1 MSHSDCLTRLVYRGD
16 RRACRIL
23 DQHKVA
29 AEIAQLRESNSR
41 VAAVAEQR
49 LREIERL
56 LRIGRRQFATASAP
70 SARNSLLDTRSCRL
84 SSLGSGYTGH
94 LLAPCL
100 GQLRTLHLAPRN
112 ARTPRPVLHHLA
124 RHARELGNIAR

>member
-1 MSHSDCLTRLVYRGD
+1 MIHGLPDDWYIEATGES
-16 RRACRIL
+16 RIL

-56 LRIGRRQFATASAP
+56 TAAL
-70 SARNSLLDTRSCRL
+70 ANACRSEP
-84 SSLGSGYTGH
+84 
-94 LLAPCL
+94 A
-100 GQLRTLHLAPRN
+100 
-112 ARTPRPVLHHLA
+112 
-124 RHARELGNIAR
+124 